1 MKMAP
6 KELKYTK
13 EHEWVKLE
21 GEEALIGITF
31 YAQMQLGDIT
41 FVELP
46 AKGKEVKQSESIAVV
61 ESVKAASDVYSP
73 VSGKIVEV
81 NEALRD
87 APETI
92 NKSPFDE
99 GWICRISVNDAG
111 ELKNLMDAA
120 AYENYL
126 KELKK

>member
-1 MKMAP
+1 MAP

-13 EHEWVKLE
+13 EHEWVRLE
-21 GEEALIGITF
+21 GGRATVGITF
-31 YAQMQLGDIT
+31 YAQVQLGDIT

-46 AKGKEVKQSESIAVV
+46 KKERKVKQSESIAVV

-73 VSGKIVEV
+73 VSGKVIEV
-81 NEALRD
+81 NDTLLD

-99 GWICRISVNDAG
+99 GWICRISASDPG
-111 ELKNLMDAA
+111 EAESLMDAA
-120 AYENYL
+120 SYENYL
-126 KELKK
+126 KELGK